1 MQEFKKVIKE
11 KLEKKG
17 ITISELAIEIRVGD
31 TLIREVISGRKTSR
45 PLVLKMADYFQD
57 PNLLYIYEKELQKRK
72 FNKSKKEV

>member
-17 ITISELAIEIRVGD
+17 ITISKLAMEIRVRD
-31 TLIREVISGRKTSR
+31 LLIREVISGRKTSR

-57 PNLLYIYEKELQKRK
+57 PELLYIYEKELQERK
-72 FNKSKKEV
+72 SNKSKKEV